1 MASSTAS
8 GFGSSLAMLYCDTHL
23 RNQLIVSNLKINS
36 FEIRDAIGFDND
48 WLTGLRLFYECCS
61 RTDYKRL
68 PQLLEQAE
76 KHNQLV
82 AAIEP
87 DIQNAANLALSK
99 SSIVELNDVITTF
112 SQTKRKI
119 LDAIATYNILRDDP
133 QHNSIENHMGVAPAA
148 LIDEPPSQ
156 GYRHLIQKSLQL
168 AIHL

>member
-1 MASSTAS
+1 
-8 GFGSSLAMLYCDTHL
+8 MLYCDTHL

-48 WLTGLRLFYECCS
+48 WLTGLRLFCECCS
-61 RTDYKRL
+61 RADYERL

-99 SSIVELNDVITTF
+99 RSIVELNDVITTF
-112 SQTKRKI
+112 SQTKRKL
-119 LDAIATYNILRDDP
+119 LDAIATYNILRDDT
-133 QHNSIENHMGVAPAA
+133 QHNSIENHMGVTPAA
-148 LIDEPPSQ
+148 PVGEPPSQ